1 MANGSTVQYV
11 ITIKGEGSGGS
22 GGSQDKSGVAKTT
35 EGKDAGGLKI
45 GRKTVTAAAAMVAAK
60 VVTTSINRV
69 GVTTGHTTMQQRL
82 NAAYSNGTSALMTG
96 AAIVGGLVT
105 QNYLAVV
112 AGVAS
117 AVNSVID
124 MSIAEMNINTQR
136 RVDAVSIRQA
146 NIRAGA
152 GGDRNGKATY

>member
-11 ITIKGEGSGGS
+11 ITIKGEGSGEI
-22 GGSQDKSGVAKTT
+22 GGKQDKSGVAKTPT
-35 EGKDAGGLKI
+35 GKDAGGIKLGGKAI
-45 GRKTVTAAAAMVAAK
+45 VATAAAVAAK

-82 NAAYSNGTSALMTG
+82 NAAYSNGASVFATG

-146 NIRAGA
+146 NIRAGSS
-152 GGDRNGKATY
+152 GDRNGKATY